1 MKVEIEEIDHWI
13 KSLKRQKTEF
23 EVDYEDFDSTGL
35 EMALEKLESAWNE
48 IKKQIHE
55 QKT

>member
-1 MKVEIEEIDHWI
+1 MKIHIEEIDHWI

-35 EMALEKLESAWNE
+35 ETTINRLETSWNV
-48 IKKQIHE
+48 IKKTLNE
-55 QKT
+55 